1 MEMTFLCKK
10 QLLNV
15 LLNGERSIFN
25 KRTMHTLNDAKI
37 KTFASTGGCQANPGT
52 CVDICYTSDARTSSN
67 KRNNLFKQMECS

>member
-1 MEMTFLCKK
+1 MEKGQYLT
-10 QLLNV
+10 N
-15 LLNGERSIFN
+15 ERCT
-25 KRTMHTLNDAKI
+25 RAKI